1 MNWPSPVLT
10 LLVIAN
16 SRRLS
21 VNAVARGIDAGI
33 SPAPITIFVKIKA
46 CLLALAS
53 AIIFV
58 PAIVVMTAGY
68 FAM

>member
-1 MNWPSPVLT
+1 M

-16 SRRLS
+16 SNRLS
-21 VNAVARGIDAGI
+21 VKPVARAIDAGG
-33 SPAPITIFVKIKA
+33 SPAPITILVKIKA

-53 AIIFV
+53 AVALV

-68 FAM
+68 FAICTS